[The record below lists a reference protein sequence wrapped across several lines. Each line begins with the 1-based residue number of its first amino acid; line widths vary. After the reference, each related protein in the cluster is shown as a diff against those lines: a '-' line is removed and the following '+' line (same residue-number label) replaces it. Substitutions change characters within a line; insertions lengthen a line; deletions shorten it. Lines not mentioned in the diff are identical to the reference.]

1 MKNKILF
8 SIFFILL
15 FLVIFFL
22 QIYIIG
28 GKTLF
33 GVKPNLLLISVIVFT
48 SFLGI
53 YKGTIY
59 SFFIGI
65 ICDFLYGSTF
75 GVFTLSYVFVA
86 LVIGYISSNYITNN
100 KLTLMLATFIG
111 TAIFEFVEYI
121 IYSFLLLEIS
131 SIFHLILQI
140 FLASLLN
147 LVIVFILNGVVQKIA
162 EYFEIKSKEREAI
175 Y

>member
-48 SFLGI
+48 SFWGI

-59 SFFIGI
+59 AFLIGI
-65 ICDFLYGSTF
+65 VCDFLYGSNF
-75 GVFTLSYVFVA
+75 GFFTLSYVFVA
-86 LVIGYISSNYITNN
+86 LVIGYFSNVYITNN
-100 KLTLMLATFIG
+100 KLTLIVATFIG

-121 IYSFLLLEIS
+121 IYSFLLFKVG

-140 FLASLLN
+140 FFASIIN
-147 LVIVFILNGVVQKIA
+147 LVIVFILNGLVQKIA